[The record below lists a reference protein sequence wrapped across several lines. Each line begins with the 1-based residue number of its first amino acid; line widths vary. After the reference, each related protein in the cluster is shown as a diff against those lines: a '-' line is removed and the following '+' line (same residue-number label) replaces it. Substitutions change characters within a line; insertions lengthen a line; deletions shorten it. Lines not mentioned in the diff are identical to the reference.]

1 MQLTDEQKSKVHE
14 WIGSGLKLSEIQ
26 DLLDKEFGIRMTY
39 MDVRLLADDLKVTPK
54 DKEEPKKPEE
64 PIADPAAPLA
74 PESPLADEVLPPDGA
89 GNVKVVVDQITR
101 PGAVVSGK
109 VTFSDGKTA
118 EWYLDQMG
126 RFGMV
131 PPEPGYRP
139 AQADLAEFQVVLER
153 ELARMGM

>member
-54 DKEEPKKPEE
+54 DKEEPKKPVEE
-64 PIADPAAPLA
+64 PIAAAAPLA
-74 PESPLADEVLPPDGA
+74 PEEPLADPPFPPPG
-89 GNVKVVVDQITR
+89 GGKVKVVVDQITR

-118 EWYLDQMG
+118 DWYLDQMG

-131 PPEPGYRP
+131 PPEEGYRP
-139 AQADLAEFQVVLER
+139 AQSDLAEFQVVLER
-153 ELARMGM
+153 ELARLGL

>member
-1 MQLTDEQKSKVHE
+1 MQLTDEQKLKVHE

-26 DLLDKEFGIRMTY
+26 DLLDKEFSIRMTY

-54 DKEEPKKPEE
+54 DKEEPKKPAEE
-64 PIADPAAPLA
+64 PSAVPAEAIVP
-74 PESPLADEVLPPDGA
+74 DEVLPGEIPPA
-89 GNVKVVVDQITR
+89 GGIKVVVDQITR
-101 PGAVVSGK
+101 AGAVVSGK
-109 VTFSDGKTA
+109 VTFRDGKTA

-153 ELARMGM
+153 ELARLGL